1 MNTPRLVAGI
11 VVRNSLHVQSIG
23 FREYL
28 PIGCPVDSAKEFD
41 RWGIDEIAL
50 ILLDDD
56 PVANRRLVSDVS
68 GAIAVPLAAIGG
80 IRHLDDAKSYIA
92 SGADKLGFNSSLV
105 ENPRLVHEAARLFG
119 EQCVMASIDVV
130 RRNDRLLRWDYWH
143 GIESD
148 MELPSWINN
157 VEALGAGEIL
167 LNFPERDGTG
177 EGMDLDAIE
186 SAVRATRLPLV
197 AMGGVGTSRHV
208 ADCFRAAN
216 PSGIAVGNRLAHFE
230 QSVLLFKKALA
241 DAGAPVR
248 KGVKACYAD
257 SPTDS
262 AGRPAKKDDAVLT
275 DLLFQRIEPEQI

>member
-1 MNTPRLVAGI
+1 M
-11 VVRNSLHVQSIG
+11 
-23 FREYL
+23 
-28 PIGCPVDSAKEFD
+28 
-41 RWGIDEIAL
+41 

-56 PVANRRLVSDVS
+56 PEANRKLVSEVS
-68 GAIAVPLAAIGG
+68 KAVAVPLAAVGG
-80 IRHLDDAKSYIA
+80 IRDISDARAYIA
-92 SGADKLGFNSSLV
+92 GGADKLGFNSSLV

-143 GIESD
+143 GIESE
-148 MELPSWINN
+148 MELPSWINT

-197 AMGGVGTSRHV
+197 AMGGVGTSRHAV
-208 ADCFRAAN
+208 DCFRAAN

-230 QSVLLFKKALA
+230 QSVLLFKNALA
-241 DAGAPVR
+241 GAGAPVR
-248 KGVKACYAD
+248 KGVKACYAN

-262 AGRPAKKDDAVLT
+262 AGRPAKKDDAELA